1 MPRPGRRAGNRSHGL
16 AGAGGARITIFISRV
31 APQWRPA
38 VRVPRCP
45 LRIPPTAPFTAREG
59 SLTGEA
65 EEVLQDMAAIAQ
77 VQGQLEDSEDGET
90 DYMEVMEYLRVAPL
104 LLFAECGKPLEP
116 APKPSLH

>member
-1 MPRPGRRAGNRSHGL
+1 MVPGFPRRLRPHRPRRQPDRRS
-16 AGAGGARITIFISRV
+16 
-31 APQWRPA
+31 
-38 VRVPRCP
+38 
-45 LRIPPTAPFTAREG
+45 
-59 SLTGEA
+59 